1 MNEHIEPES
10 ATWEELKANADAAA
24 EAARAAE
31 TAAESAAEHAAN
43 AAAACATEDAAARW
57 VKRYQELADE

>member
-24 EAARAAE
+24 EAARHAE
-31 TAAESAAEHAAN
+31 AEKEK
-43 AAAACATEDAAARW
+43 D
-57 VKRYQELADE
+57 DE